1 MDLRRGKVN
10 EYDTNKINHGI
21 MSRTRKTAF
30 VLEDIH
36 FICFDTKTLSQCS
49 GSFQKGFRN
58 ADGSPRREK
67 VTINIRKVPD
77 AALVATEEF

>member
-1 MDLRRGKVN
+1 
-10 EYDTNKINHGI
+10 
-21 MSRTRKTAF
+21 MSRQRKT
-30 VLEDIH
+30 E
-36 FICFDTKTLSQCS
+36 FILSEIYFACFDIETLGECG

-77 AALVATEEF
+77 DVLIATEVF